1 MLPVNQTGKH
11 FFIIYS
17 ERQNKFDF
25 HYNYFILPCTSVPC
39 GHSVHIGTGERKNI
53 FFVHYNFNYII
64 QDLKIQCKKE
74 NRNKT
79 FRLSYITFQILLDNI
94 FRVHYNYIEC
104 KNKFDFHCNF
114 LYITLRIR

>member
-1 MLPVNQTGKH
+1 MQ
-11 FFIIYS
+11 
-17 ERQNKFDF
+17 
-25 HYNYFILPCTSVPC
+25 
-39 GHSVHIGTGERKNI
+39 
-53 FFVHYNFNYII
+53 
-64 QDLKIQCKKE
+64 KE

-79 FRLSYITFQILLDNI
+79 FRLGYITFQILLDNI